1 MPCKIIAEVGQAHD
15 GSLGTAHAYVDAAA
29 KAGADGVKFQTHIA
43 SAESTHA
50 ESWRVR
56 FSWQDTTRY
65 DYWRRMEFTEPQWVE
80 LRDHARDV
88 GLEFLSSPFSI
99 ESVELLQRVG
109 VDAWKV
115 ASGEVSNLPLLNAI
129 VEDGRPVILSSGMS
143 PMTELDM
150 AVELVRR
157 RNIDLVVLQCTSAYP
172 TPPEQLGLNMIE
184 QLRHR
189 YGLPTGLSD
198 HSGTTYA
205 GLAAATLGIDLLE
218 VHVTFSRECFGPDVA
233 ASVTLEELRYLVEG
247 IRFIE
252 VALSSPVDKEKL
264 SDEFAP
270 MRELFTKSVVARRDL
285 PAGTVLTPGDLV
297 TKKPGTGL
305 PPAEIPSLIGRTL
318 MRSIAADEQ
327 LAVRDLGSG
336 P

>member
-327 LAVRDLGSG
+327 LAVRDLESG

>member
-56 FSWQDTTRY
+56 FSWQDKTRY

-327 LAVRDLGSG
+327 LAVRDLESG